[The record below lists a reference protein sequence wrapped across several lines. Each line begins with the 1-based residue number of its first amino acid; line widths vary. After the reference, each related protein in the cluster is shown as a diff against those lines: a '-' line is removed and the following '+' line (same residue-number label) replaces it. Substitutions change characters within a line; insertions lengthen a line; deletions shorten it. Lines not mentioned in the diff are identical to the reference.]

1 MRGSKVEVT
10 NEGGDMRRS
19 VTAVLVG
26 LFTVLALGSGAVSAK
41 APAIPLNAEQET
53 TGSTSTGS
61 GFFSYTIEGDQL
73 CYTLEVRDLTMA
85 PSAAHIHIGPRNF
98 AGPIV
103 VGLKTP
109 PAATSTVSDCITA
122 EEGAT
127 GQALSTAEL
136 AAIAANPRN
145 YYVNVHTSN
154 WPGGE
159 VRGQLK

>member
-1 MRGSKVEVT
+1 
-10 NEGGDMRRS
+10 MRRN
-19 VTAVLVG
+19 VMAVLVG
-26 LFTVLALGSGAVSAK
+26 FFTVFALAPGAVSAK
-41 APAIPLNAEQET
+41 PGTIPLNAEQET

-85 PSAAHIHIGPRNF
+85 PFAAHIHIGPRNV

-103 VGLKTP
+103 VGLLTP
-109 PAATSTVSDCITA
+109 PAATSTVSACITA
-122 EEGAT
+122 AEGADLT
-127 GQALSTAEL
+127 PAEL
-136 AAIAANPRN
+136 AAIAADPRN
-145 YYVNVHTSN
+145 YYVNVHTNN

>member
-1 MRGSKVEVT
+1 
-10 NEGGDMRRS
+10 MRRS
-19 VTAVLVG
+19 VMAVLVG
-26 LFTVLALGSGAVSAK
+26 LFAVLALAAGSAGANS
-41 APAIPLNAEQET
+41 PAIPLNAEQET

-85 PSAAHIHIGPRNF
+85 PFAAHIHIGPRNV

-103 VGLKTP
+103 VGLLTP
-109 PAATSTVSDCITA
+109 PAATSTVSECITA
-122 EEGAT
+122 VEGGNLT
-127 GQALSTAEL
+127 PAEL
-136 AAIAANPRN
+136 AAIAADPRN
-145 YYVNVHTSN
+145 YYVNVHTAN

>member
-1 MRGSKVEVT
+1 
-10 NEGGDMRRS
+10 MRRS
-19 VTAVLVG
+19 VMAVLVG
-26 LFTVLALGSGAVSAK
+26 LFAVLALAAGSAGANS
-41 APAIPLNAEQET
+41 PAIPLNAEQET

-85 PSAAHIHIGPRNF
+85 PFAAHIHIGPRNV

-103 VGLKTP
+103 VGLLTP
-109 PAATSTVSDCITA
+109 PAATSTVSECITA
-122 EEGAT
+122 VEGGDLT
-127 GQALSTAEL
+127 PAEL
-136 AAIAANPRN
+136 AAIATDPRN
-145 YYVNVHTSN
+145 YYVNVHTAN

>member
-1 MRGSKVEVT
+1 
-10 NEGGDMRRS
+10 MRRN
-19 VTAVLVG
+19 VMAVLVG
-26 LFTVLALGSGAVSAK
+26 LLTVLALAPGAVSAK
-41 APAIPLNAEQET
+41 PGTIPLNAEQET

-85 PSAAHIHIGPRNF
+85 PFAAHIHIGPRNV

-103 VGLKTP
+103 VGLLTP
-109 PAATSTVSDCITA
+109 PAATSTVSACITA
-122 EEGAT
+122 AEGADLT
-127 GQALSTAEL
+127 PAEL
-136 AAIAANPRN
+136 AAIAADPRN
-145 YYVNVHTSN
+145 YYVNVHTNN